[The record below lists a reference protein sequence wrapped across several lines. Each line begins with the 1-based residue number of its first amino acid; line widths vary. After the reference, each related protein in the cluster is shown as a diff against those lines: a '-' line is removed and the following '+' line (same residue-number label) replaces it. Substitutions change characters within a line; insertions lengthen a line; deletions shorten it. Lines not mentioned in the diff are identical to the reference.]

1 MSRVA
6 AKPAPGGLPP
16 ALVAL
21 HWLTVAALCA
31 AFAAV
36 WWRDTV
42 DGRVLR
48 DWLIQGHRHFG
59 LLVLAMTSL
68 RIAVRWRSH
77 GRGARDA
84 AAPTLRAAAVLAHS
98 GLYALLVTLPF
109 LGWAASSAAE
119 RTVSF
124 LGVALPALVQA
135 DEDLADRLAAWHS
148 SAAWAL
154 LGLVLLHVA
163 AALWH
168 HFALRDGTLVAML
181 PRCRRSVV
189 PSRR

>member
-1 MSRVA
+1 MTLVA
-6 AKPAPGGLPP
+6 AEPAPAARPR

-31 AFAAV
+31 AVAAI
-36 WWRDTV
+36 WWRDAV

-48 DWLIQGHRHFG
+48 GWLIEGHRHFG
-59 LLVLAMTSL
+59 LLVLAMAGL
-68 RIAVRWRSH
+68 RVVVRWRSSP
-77 GRGARDA
+77 GTRNAT
-84 AAPTLRAAAVLAHS
+84 APALRAAAALAH
-98 GLYALLVTLPF
+98 GALYALLFTLPL
-109 LGWAASSAAE
+109 LGWAASNAAE

-135 DEDLADRLAAWHS
+135 DEDLADRLAAWHAD
-148 SAAWAL
+148 AAWTL

-168 HFALRDGTLVAML
+168 HFALRDGTLTAML
-181 PRCRRSVV
+181 PRRRSSV
-189 PSRR
+189 PSRS

>member
-6 AKPAPGGLPP
+6 AEPAPGARPP

-31 AFAAV
+31 AVGVV
-36 WWRDTV
+36 WWRDAV
-42 DGRVLR
+42 EGRVLR
-48 DWLIQGHRHFG
+48 DWLIEGHRHFG
-59 LLVLAMTSL
+59 LLVLAMAGL
-68 RIAVRWRSH
+68 RMAVRWRSH
-77 GRGARDA
+77 GGGAREA
-84 AAPTLRAAAVLAHS
+84 AAPSLRLAAALAHS
-98 GLYALLVTLPF
+98 ALYGLLFTLPL

-163 AALWH
+163 ASLWH

-181 PRCRRSVV
+181 PRGRRCV